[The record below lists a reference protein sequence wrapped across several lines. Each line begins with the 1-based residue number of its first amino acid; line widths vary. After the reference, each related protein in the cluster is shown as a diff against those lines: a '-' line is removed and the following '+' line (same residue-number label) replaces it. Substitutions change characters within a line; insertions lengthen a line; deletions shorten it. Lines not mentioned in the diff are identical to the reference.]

1 MPAPWFEP
9 IQLPITWIHSQ
20 LFLNLFLLKFPIHL
34 TYSQPIPSQQE
45 KIQRTEEKR
54 CTVNHVAEF
63 VKRNSDSQRTEVQ
76 RYTEVKLLRCTE
88 RCTERSDLRSL
99 FLLLFWSS
107 VSTPLLEFRFYS
119 SFGVQLLL
127 LFWSS
132 VTTPLLEL
140 HYYSSFGAP
149 LLYSS
154 FGALLLLLFN

>member
-1 MPAPWFEP
+1 MSKNSIGRKQSFM
-9 IQLPITWIHSQ
+9 LMNVT
-20 LFLNLFLLKFPIHL
+20 
-34 TYSQPIPSQQE
+34 QQE

-76 RYTEVKLLRCTE
+76 RITKVKTLRCTE
-88 RCTERSDLRSL
+88 RCTERSDLRSP

-119 SFGVQLLL
+119 SFGVPLLL

-140 HYYSSFGAP
+140 RF
-149 LLYSS
+149 
-154 FGALLLLLFN
+154 